1 MVMNLDSQANF
12 VDSSR
17 QSSCHDRHSNKK
29 VTTRVAG
36 AHRYFVWFRRTV
48 LRERFISRQ

>member
-12 VDSSR
+12 VEWSR

-48 LRERFISRQ
+48 LRERFIRSQ